1 MVSDRQARRL
11 MKELGGGIGLSGAAL
26 RSSMSEN
33 TARRYRTG
41 ELPSQRKK
49 PRTYRT
55 RRDPFA
61 LVWPEIEALLESAP
75 GLEAVTIFETL
86 VQRPDTSFTE
96 GQIRTLQR
104 RIRRWRAKAGPDR
117 EVMFA
122 QEHRPGEYSQSDFT
136 DMNELGI
143 TIGGEPFDHLFH
155 HFVLP
160 YSNWET
166 GGICFSE
173 SFEALIA
180 GLQGALWELGRAA
193 HYHRT
198 DNLSAATHELSDGGR
213 AFNDRY
219 TGALRHYGIVP
230 DKNTSRSPSGLVS
243 LCLIKSAQAQGG
255 DGAAARF
262 HRDRST
268 RPRNF
273 QTYLA
278 RNR

>member
-1 MVSDRQARRL
+1 MVTDRQARRL

-117 EVMFA
+117 A
-122 QEHRPGEYSQSDFT
+122 
-136 DMNELGI
+136 
-143 TIGGEPFDHLFH
+143 
-155 HFVLP
+155 
-160 YSNWET
+160 
-166 GGICFSE
+166 
-173 SFEALIA
+173 
-180 GLQGALWELGRAA
+180 
-193 HYHRT
+193 
-198 DNLSAATHELSDGGR
+198 
-213 AFNDRY
+213 
-219 TGALRHYGIVP
+219 
-230 DKNTSRSPSGLVS
+230 
-243 LCLIKSAQAQGG
+243 
-255 DGAAARF
+255 
-262 HRDRST
+262 
-268 RPRNF
+268 
-273 QTYLA
+273 
-278 RNR
+278 